1 MRLLLD
7 THIYLWFLTAS
18 RKLPKSVV
26 NRIEIADVVFVSAAS
41 IWEAGIKI
49 RQGKL
54 QGNTDDLIA
63 GIASS
68 GFVELPMTATH
79 SALAANLPEHR
90 RDPFDRM
97 LVAQSMTEPLLL
109 LTSDE
114 ILTRYGTT
122 VHLVS

>member
-7 THIYLWFLTAS
+7 THLYLWYLAAS
-18 RKLPKSVV
+18 RKLPKSVL
-26 NRIEIADVVFVSAAS
+26 NRIEIAEVVYISAAS

-49 RQGKL
+49 KQGRL
-54 QGNTDDLIA
+54 QANSRNLVA

-68 GFVELPMTATH
+68 GFKELPMTAIH
-79 SALAANLPEHR
+79 SALAASLPEHH

-97 LVAQSMTEPLLL
+97 LIAQAMSEPLKL

-114 ILTRYGTT
+114 ILRRYSD
-122 VHLVS
+122 LVEVI

>member
-7 THIYLWFLTAS
+7 THIFLWYLAAS
-18 RKLPKSVV
+18 RKLPKPVF

-49 RQGKL
+49 RQGRL
-54 QGNTDDLIA
+54 QASTNDLIA

-68 GFVELPMTATH
+68 GFIELPITARH
-79 SALAANLPEHR
+79 SAQAASLPEYH

-97 LVAQSMTEPLLL
+97 LIAQAMSEPLKL
-109 LTSDE
+109 LTADGLLRQYSE
-114 ILTRYGTT
+114 
-122 VHLVS
+122 LVEVI